1 MKSGYGEPWGSALPT
16 TNDRV
21 AGLPVSS
28 AIPTQGVLML
38 FNVRKIVTVVEEIHH
53 DLGPAPERPAVKG
66 AVAAVVTN
74 PYVGRYVADLSA
86 AADEL
91 RALGERLG
99 TILIGHLGGDRSVI
113 DGYGKGTIVGS
124 AGEIEHGAMWHIP
137 GGGGMRAALGKGTA
151 IVPSTKKVAG
161 IGARLDVPIT
171 HLEWSYVGSHYDAIE
186 VGVPDGPKP
195 DEMVVILAMAIGG
208 RVHAR
213 LAGGFTLADRGQ
225 PGVPA

>member
-1 MKSGYGEPWGSALPT
+1 MMI
-16 TNDRV
+16 DRV
-21 AGLPVSS
+21 AESASSS
-28 AIPTQGVLML
+28 ATPTQGVLML
-38 FNVRKIVTVVEEIHH
+38 FTVRKIVTVVEEVHH
-53 DLGPAPERPAVKG
+53 DLGPAPDRPAVKG

-74 PYVGRYVADLSA
+74 PYVGKYVADLSP

-99 TILIGHLGGDRSVI
+99 NILIGHLGGDPSAI

-161 IGARLDVPIT
+161 VGARLDVPIT

-213 LAGGFTLADRGQ
+213 LAGGFTLADRGK

>member
-1 MKSGYGEPWGSALPT
+1 M
-16 TNDRV
+16 
-21 AGLPVSS
+21 SS
-28 AIPTQGVLML
+28 ATPTQGVLML

-74 PYVGRYVADLSA
+74 PYVGRYVADLSP

-99 TILIGHLGGDRSVI
+99 TMLIGHLGGDRSVI

>member
-1 MKSGYGEPWGSALPT
+1 MMI
-16 TNDRV
+16 DRV
-21 AGLPVSS
+21 AESASSS
-28 AIPTQGVLML
+28 ATPTQGVLML
-38 FNVRKIVTVVEEIHH
+38 FTVRKIVTVVEEIHH
-53 DLGPAPERPAVKG
+53 DLGPAPDRPAVKG

-74 PYVGRYVADLSA
+74 PYVGKYVADLSP

-91 RALGERLG
+91 RALGARLG
-99 TILIGHLGGDRSVI
+99 NILIGHLGGDPSAI

-161 IGARLDVPIT
+161 VGARLDVPIT

-213 LAGGFTLADRGQ
+213 LAGGFTLADRGK

>member
-1 MKSGYGEPWGSALPT
+1 MMI
-16 TNDRV
+16 DRV
-21 AGLPVSS
+21 AESASSS
-28 AIPTQGVLML
+28 ATPTQGVLML
-38 FNVRKIVTVVEEIHH
+38 FTVRKIVTVVEEIHH
-53 DLGPAPERPAVKG
+53 DLGPAPDRPAVKG

-74 PYVGRYVADLSA
+74 PYVGKYVADLSP

-99 TILIGHLGGDRSVI
+99 NILIGHLGGDPSAI

-137 GGGGMRAALGKGTA
+137 GGGGMRAALGKGSS

-195 DEMVVILAMAIGG
+195 DEMVVILAMACGG

-213 LAGGFTLADRGQ
+213 LAGGFTLADRGK